1 MHQNYEDTD
10 RKGKFY
16 FYFFETLE
24 ICFLN
29 SHLFPEFPICLPF
42 SKHIR
47 DLGVISLVFIYYQM
61 QFLIYIIPTTWG
73 NVYTHW
79 YVVFTK
85 KVCMCVLWHVC
96 AVVVYLLSFPL
107 FYVLK
112 AHSYYT
118 QGLWD
123 LYQDWPLYLC
133 IHYSESKNLCAIEI
147 LLIHPSFHIYIY
159 INTYTY
165 ITFTCECS
173 IYTHTHILI

>member
-24 ICFLN
+24 IYFLN

-47 DLGVISLVFIYYQM
+47 DLGVISLVFIYYKM

-107 FYVLK
+107 F
-112 AHSYYT
+112 
-118 QGLWD
+118 
-123 LYQDWPLYLC
+123 LC
-133 IHYSESKNLCAIEI
+133 IKSTQ
-147 LLIHPSFHIYIY
+147 LL
-159 INTYTY
+159 YTG
-165 ITFTCECS
+165 IMRFISRLTFVS
-173 IYTHTHILI
+173 VHSLQ